1 MAIQVYK
8 PGNTHTVR
16 GVECEALNI
25 NIGSLS
31 HYLENG
37 YYKKEGEW
45 LEAVEDE
52 VETEDEPQVDEPV
65 ENKRA
70 EGVREKAK
78 AAGIEGFDKKRIKTL
93 ESELNGLENKSD

>member
-8 PGNTHTVR
+8 PGKTHTVR

-25 NIGSLS
+25 NIGSLN

-45 LEAVEDE
+45 MEVDEDE
-52 VETEDEPQVDEPV
+52 TKAEDE
-65 ENKRA
+65 ENKSA